1 MIDKPEAPEEEMTGE
16 DYDNLQFVLEQE
28 SPMLEYKQNI
38 TDMLRKYPL
47 QAAEMLVNK
56 EIRAAAQKIR
66 EYAAEQFQTANR
78 NARESILRS
87 PAVAAGKHADVME
100 LAQDIE
106 REISRAFNTAHAKKW
121 DDVVYFAEHDEG
133 D

>member
-1 MIDKPEAPEEEMTGE
+1 MIDKPEAPEEEMTSE
-16 DYDNLQFVLEQE
+16 DYDNLQFVLGRE

-66 EYAAEQFQTANR
+66 EYAAEQFQTARMSSLN
-78 NARESILRS
+78 
-87 PAVAAGKHADVME
+87 
-100 LAQDIE
+100 QD
-106 REISRAFNTAHAKKW
+106 
-121 DDVVYFAEHDEG
+121 YY
-133 D
+133 